1 MEHDFR
7 IDINRSV
14 EPRFLFVSELNLFL
28 IDRNTVR
35 LYCEVLLVIISV
47 GLVPVLNRGS
57 ASFDAELLTE
67 VSTLR

>member
-1 MEHDFR
+1 MHDFR

-14 EPRFLFVSELNLFL
+14 EPRFLFVPELNLFL

-35 LYCEVLLVIISV
+35 LCCEVLLVIISV
-47 GLVPVLNRGS
+47 GLVPVLNRCS
-57 ASFDAELLTE
+57 ASFDAEPLTE

>member
-47 GLVPVLNRGS
+47 GSVLHK
-57 ASFDAELLTE
+57 A
-67 VSTLR
+67 VS